1 MMAANVLHIAADGP
15 EPQVNQPREIRC
27 SSTVGR
33 RRADAIQIAE
43 NIARVL
49 SADSRRSRAAGDPKR
64 VKPRRKYSRGS
75 SAVENWAIA
84 KSRTR
89 KNLTERIDYQPTF
102 QRGAT

>member
-1 MMAANVLHIAADGP
+1 MIAANVLHIAADGP
-15 EPQVNQPREIRC
+15 KRQVNQCREIRC
-27 SSTVGR
+27 SSPSR
-33 RRADAIQIAE
+33 RRRSDAIQSAE

-49 SADSRRSRAAGDPKR
+49 GADSRSSRAAGDPMR
-64 VKPRRKYSRGS
+64 VKPCRKYSRGS

>member
-1 MMAANVLHIAADGP
+1 VAKSDVHSP
-15 EPQVNQPREIRC
+15 
-27 SSTVGR
+27 SR
-33 RRADAIQIAE
+33 RRRSDAIQSAE

-49 SADSRRSRAAGDPKR
+49 DADSRRRRAAGDPTR
-64 VKPRRKYSRGS
+64 VKPRRKYSLGS
-75 SAVENWAIA
+75 SAVENCAVA